1 MNRITGVTHLRLKYP
16 GEQKLLFWDFSL
28 SVRSGEK
35 LLLLGPSGS
44 GKSTLLQV
52 LSGLVPQAVEL
63 PMKADEVTVPESWG
77 FVFQDPDT
85 QFCMPFVDEEM
96 AFVLENMGN
105 PREQMLPLMQ
115 LYLKRVGLELN
126 DLHTDI
132 QTLSQGMKQRLAI
145 ASVLALAPDVLFLDE
160 PTAMLDPEGTEQVW
174 DTLKAAAMDKTVVI
188 VEHKI
193 EHVSG
198 FIDRVVVLNE
208 SGEIVADGQPEHVF
222 AEQRE
227 LLREYGI
234 WYPGVWEEHVAS
246 VGPLRKQAGEAIG
259 EAANRQDAVLATD
272 PIATIREL
280 RGWYGKA
287 VKLELAA
294 ADIAPGEWICV
305 IGRNGAGKSTL
316 LLSLMK
322 LIRTSGDYRVYGR
335 EATATSQLSRDI
347 AFVFQNPEWQFV
359 TESVAEEAAYSLRVE
374 GLLAEMDIRERT
386 DALLR
391 EFELVGLE
399 TRHPY
404 QLSLGQKRRLSVAA
418 SIVRGQQL
426 VLLDEP
432 TFGQDARNTFAMLAK
447 LERLR
452 EAGATIVT
460 VTHDMKIVEHYA
472 TRVWEVL
479 DGRVHV
485 RDRLVA
491 DPAVAF
497 ASESAKGDSR

>member
-16 GEQKLLFWDFSL
+16 GEQGLLFKEFSL
-28 SVRSGEK
+28 SVRLGEK

-63 PMKADEVTVPESWG
+63 PMKADEVTIPHSWG

-96 AFVLENMGN
+96 AFVLENMGIA
-105 PREQMLPLMQ
+105 RERMSPLIQ
-115 LYLKRVGLELN
+115 QYLKRVGLELE

-145 ASVLALAPDVLFLDE
+145 ASVLALEPDVLFLDE
-160 PTAMLDPEGTEQVW
+160 PTAMLDPEGSEQVW
-174 DTLKAAAMDKTVVI
+174 DTLKASTLDKTVVI

-198 FIDRVVVLNE
+198 FVDRVVVLNE
-208 SGEIVADGQPEHVF
+208 RGEIVADGQPEYVF
-222 AEQRE
+222 SEKRE

-234 WYPGVWEEHVAS
+234 WYPGVWDEHVAS
-246 VGPLRKQAGEAIG
+246 VSLRQQAGDTISV
-259 EAANRQDAVLATD
+259 AANRQDAMIAAD
-272 PIATIREL
+272 PIVTIRGL

-287 VKLELAA
+287 VKLELAV
-294 ADIAPGEWICV
+294 ADIARGEWICV

-335 EATATSQLSRDI
+335 EATSTAQLSGDI

-359 TESVAEEAAYSLRVE
+359 TESVEEEAAYSLRLD
-374 GLLAEMDIRERT
+374 GSLAEADIRERT
-386 DALLR
+386 ATLLR
-391 EFELVGLE
+391 EFELADLE
-399 TRHPY
+399 ARHPY

-418 SIVRGQQL
+418 SIVRGQRL

-452 EAGATIVT
+452 EAGATIVM

-472 TRVWEVL
+472 TRVWEVI

-485 RDRLVA
+485 SDRPEA
-491 DPAVAF
+491 DPSVTF
-497 ASESAKGDSR
+497 APESAKGDSR